1 MFAHPVVGRGGP
13 HGICKQEK
21 SFIVGFPGRWRGLG
35 LGVVALIVGPVIAI
49 AIAAGGGGRPAVV
62 VDSRVQAASAEQS
75 NEPAHANLYELRPRT
90 PLPSPTPKP
99 TEPPPP
105 PPPPPLQ
112 HNTHVVIPPAVSG
125 DVVSIIRAAAAQN
138 GVSGDWMVEIALCE
152 STLRPNAYN
161 PRGPYYGL
169 FQFLMSTFRANGGSN
184 IWDPADQA
192 NVAAKMLAHGQAWQ
206 WACA

>member
-105 PPPPPLQ
+105 PPPLQ